1 LRGPTVTK
9 GVGYAMEVLPV
20 RGMLWVGLGLLIVG
34 GGGTAET
41 GCPVEPTVLDV
52 PDEVTEWLGA
62 NAISFDSVLPGHGC
76 EDLRPLLEMIGDA
89 RIVALGEA
97 THGTSEFFTVKHRII
112 ECLVVEKG
120 FSVVSMEVRGSGA
133 HPINAYVQT
142 GQGTV
147 DDALALGGLVGRD
160 WMDTYEVVGLLKWM
174 RAHNKGAEQDA
185 LLSFRTFD
193 FDETRRPLEV
203 VLDYV
208 RDVDPDRLEQVEEKL
223 ECYARGLAQYGLYAS
238 LDAEAL
244 ARSRQGVE
252 AVHDLLLERED
263 AYRAAS
269 SWEAYTEAV
278 EAARMLVQN
287 EQMMRLGPE
296 SYFSEFFNAR
306 DRLMAENVA
315 WILEQAG
322 PDARIILWAHNVHV
336 QASPVVLP
344 VMEYPPLPAEEEGRT
359 LIPMG
364 VHLRER
370 FGDELVIVGFS
381 FESGAFRAVKRTGPF
396 SALGMMDIPVEP
408 PLPNSHEEYLYPK
421 GLERHYLDLRTL
433 PADGI
438 VADWF
443 EEPRYLR
450 AIGMNYDVNNLKIA
464 SHLLRLHEAFDIM
477 ICLRETSP
485 SNLR

>member
-1 LRGPTVTK
+1 
-9 GVGYAMEVLPV
+9 V
-20 RGMLWVGLGLLIVG
+20 RSLLWVGMGLLIVG
-34 GGGTAET
+34 SAAMADP
-41 GCPVEPTVLDV
+41 GCPVGPTDLVV
-52 PDEVTEWLGA
+52 PGEVTEWLEA
-62 NAISFDSVLPGHGC
+62 NAISFESVLPGHGC
-76 EDLRPLLEMIGDA
+76 GDLRPLIEMIGNA

-97 THGTSEFFTVKHRII
+97 THGTSEFFTMKHRII
-112 ECLVVEKG
+112 ECLVLQEG

-133 HPINAYVQT
+133 NPINAYVQT
-142 GQGTV
+142 GQGSV
-147 DDALALGGLVGRD
+147 DDALALGGLVGKG
-160 WMDTYEVVGLLKWM
+160 WMDTHEVVGLLEWM
-174 RAHNKGAEQDA
+174 RAYNEGMEQDA

-193 FDETRRPLEV
+193 YDETRTPLEV

-208 RDVDPDRLEQVEEKL
+208 REVDPDRLEQVEDEL

-238 LDAEAL
+238 LDAETL
-244 ARSRQGVE
+244 ARCRQGVE
-252 AVHDLLLERED
+252 AVHTLLLAQED

-269 SWEAYTEAV
+269 TLEAYTEAL

-287 EQMMRLGPE
+287 EQMLRLGPE
-296 SYFSEFFNAR
+296 SYFTEFFNAR

-322 PDARIILWAHNVHV
+322 PDAKIILWAHNVHV

-344 VMEYPPLPAEEEGRT
+344 VMEYPPLPDEEEGRT

-370 FGDELVIVGFS
+370 FGDEMVIVGFS
-381 FESGAFRAVKRTGPF
+381 FESGEFRAVKRTGPF
-396 SALGMMDIPVEP
+396 SALGLMDIAVEP
-408 PLPNSHEEYLYPK
+408 PLPNSHEQYLYPE
-421 GLERHYLDLRTL
+421 GLDRYYVDLRSI
-433 PADGI
+433 PRDGA

-450 AIGMNYDVNNLKIA
+450 AIGMNYDANNLEIA
-464 SHLLRLHEAFDIM
+464 SHRLRLHEAFDIV

-485 SNLR
+485 SSVR